1 MKPTLEGG
9 GHSRQFMKG
18 LVEWNG
24 SGGYVGT
31 TEGGKKFDIYG
42 ELSPSPMELVL
53 HAHAACS
60 MIDVMVGLKD
70 RIGEIS
76 MAKVEIEGER
86 AEESPRIF
94 TSVILKYII
103 RGNVPEK
110 LIRRLIEQSHES
122 FCSVGIM
129 ITKSGATLDWSLDF
143 SN

>member
-9 GHSRQFMKG
+9 GHGRQFMKG
-18 LVEWNG
+18 VVEWSE
-24 SGGYVGT
+24 SGGYIGT
-31 TEGGKKFDIYG
+31 TEDGKKFDIYG
-42 ELSPSPMELVL
+42 ENSPSPMELVL

-86 AEESPRIF
+86 ASESPRIF
-94 TSVILKYII
+94 TSVIMKYII
-103 RGNVPEK
+103 RGKVPEK
-110 LIRRLIEQSHES
+110 LVRRLIEQSHET

-129 ITKSGATLDWSLDF
+129 ITNSGASLDWSLDF
-143 SN
+143 SD